1 MTHFENE
8 KNKPNNKEEN
18 DNYEKNEN
26 HENMILVKPAERHP
40 YHVESQPNSHKDKS
54 DEKNWHTYLLILGVI
69 QILLLVFIAYKIAAL
84 GNITNG
90 NSAPDVQAPTI
101 PNAPSAA
108 EEPTIDNSKLVDDDA
123 IKGDKNAPVTI
134 VEFSDYECP
143 FCVKFYTQTLPQIEE
158 NYIKTGK
165 VKLIYR
171 DFPLG
176 FHAQAQKAAEAAECA
191 GEQGKYYEMH
201 NLLFERGVAGG
212 VNSFKAYAKE
222 LKLDTTKF
230 DQCLDS
236 GKMSSEVK
244 KDAAD
249 GGKYG
254 VQGTPAFFIN
264 GKLLSGA
271 QPYSVFQQAIE
282 AELK

>member
-1 MTHFENE
+1 M
-8 KNKPNNKEEN
+8 
-18 DNYEKNEN
+18 
-26 HENMILVKPAERHP
+26 
-40 YHVESQPNSHKDKS
+40 
-54 DEKNWHTYLLILGVI
+54 
-69 QILLLVFIAYKIAAL
+69 FIAYKISAL
-84 GNITNG
+84 DTITNG
-90 NSAPDVQAPTI
+90 TSGNTGDIAPSAQAPTV
-101 PNAPSAA
+101 PNVPTAA
-108 EEPTIDNSKLVDDDA
+108 EAPTIDNSKLVDDDA
-123 IKGDKNAPVTI
+123 VKGDKNAPVTI

-143 FCVKFYTQTLPQIEE
+143 FCEKFYTQTLPQIEE

-201 NLLFERGVAGG
+201 NLLFEKGVAGG
-212 VNSFKAYAKE
+212 VSSFKEYAKE
-222 LKLDTTKF
+222 IKLDTTKF

-236 GKMSSEVK
+236 GKMSSEVQ

>member
-1 MTHFENE
+1 MTHFENKTE
-8 KNKPNNKEEN
+8 SEN
-18 DNYEKNEN
+18 
-26 HENMILVKPAERHP
+26 IIAVKPVEHHP
-40 YHVESQPNSHKDKS
+40 HKDTHK
-54 DEKNWHTYLLILGVI
+54 DNNNEKNWHKYLLILGVI
-69 QILLLVFIAYKIAAL
+69 QVLLLMFIAYKISAL
-84 GNITNG
+84 GAITG
-90 NSAPDVQAPTI
+90 ENSAPSAQAPTI
-101 PNAPSAA
+101 PNVPTGEAPAV
-108 EEPTIDNSKLVDDDA
+108 DNSKLVDNDA
-123 IKGDKNAPVTI
+123 VKGDKNAPVTI

-143 FCVKFYTQTLPQIEE
+143 FCGKFYSQTLPQIEE
-158 NYIKTGK
+158 KYIKTGK

-171 DFPLG
+171 DYPLG

-201 NLLFERGVAGG
+201 NLLFEKGVAGG
-212 VNSFKAYAKE
+212 VSSFKAYAKE
-222 LKLDTTKF
+222 IKLDTAKF

-236 GKMSSEVK
+236 GKMSSEVQ

-282 AELK
+282 AELS

>member
-1 MTHFENE
+1 MTHFEPESE
-8 KNKPNNKEEN
+8 KRTIEQEKTIEQSIEPKPIE
-18 DNYEKNEN
+18 
-26 HENMILVKPAERHP
+26 HHLHHA
-40 YHVESQPNSHKDKS
+40 ESQPDQHKDKCC
-54 DEKNWHTYLLILGVI
+54 ETNWHKYLLILGVI
-69 QILLLVFIAYKIAAL
+69 QVLLLIFITYKISAL
-84 GNITNG
+84 SAVTNG
-90 NSAPDVQAPTI
+90 NTGDTAPNVPSAPV
-101 PNAPSAA
+101 PSA
-108 EEPTIDNSKLVDDDA
+108 EEPNLDNSELVDDDA
-123 IKGDKNAPVTI
+123 VKGDKNAPVTI

-143 FCVKFYTQTLPQIEE
+143 FCERFYTQTLPQIEE

-191 GEQGKYYEMH
+191 GEQDKYYEMH
-201 NLLFERGVAGG
+201 NLLFEKGVAGG
-212 VNSFKAYAKE
+212 VSSFKEYAKE
-222 LKLDTTKF
+222 LKLDATKF
-230 DQCLDS
+230 DECLDS
-236 GKMSSEVK
+236 GKMSSEVQ

-271 QPYSVFQQAIE
+271 QPYAIFQQAIE